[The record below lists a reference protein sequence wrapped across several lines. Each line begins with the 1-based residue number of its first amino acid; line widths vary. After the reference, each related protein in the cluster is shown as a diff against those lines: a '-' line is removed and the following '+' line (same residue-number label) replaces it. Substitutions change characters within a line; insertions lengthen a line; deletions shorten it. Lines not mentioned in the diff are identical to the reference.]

1 MESNTRTEDRMWNIA
16 IGALGKLKQAQGALE
31 HVIERAS
38 EIYEGCEDCAREK
51 SEAYATLTDLSKAA
65 EALTLAYN
73 LIDRQIANA
82 LDIPGIDDSHEPE
95 PEPEPEPEQS
105 FISRVSQF
113 SDSLNP
119 EDADIALILIA
130 ADVRSSDCRA
140 AIIGDP
146 EILECILAEIMIR
159 SSALR
164 LVIASSTEKIIKKN
178 VSTPQP

>member
-1 MESNTRTEDRMWNIA
+1 MESNTRTEDRMWYIA

-82 LDIPGIDDSHEPE
+82 LNIGEAEERKNAEAAKS
-95 PEPEPEPEQS
+95 S
-105 FISRVSQF
+105 FFERVVDFINSETPDNEAIF
-113 SDSLNP
+113 HT
-119 EDADIALILIA
+119 EIA
-130 ADVRSSDCRA
+130 AQELLNDIKRDEANNTASA
-140 AIIGDP
+140 AKP
-146 EILECILAEIMIR
+146 
-159 SSALR
+159 S
-164 LVIASSTEKIIKKN
+164 
-178 VSTPQP
+178 

>member
-1 MESNTRTEDRMWNIA
+1 MESNTRTDRMWNIA

-82 LDIPGIDDSHEPE
+82 LNIGEAEERKNAEAAKS
-95 PEPEPEPEQS
+95 S
-105 FISRVSQF
+105 FFERVVDFINSETPDNEAIF
-113 SDSLNP
+113 HT
-119 EDADIALILIA
+119 EIA
-130 ADVRSSDCRA
+130 AQELLNDIKRDEANNTASA
-140 AIIGDP
+140 AKP
-146 EILECILAEIMIR
+146 
-159 SSALR
+159 S
-164 LVIASSTEKIIKKN
+164 
-178 VSTPQP
+178 

>member
-1 MESNTRTEDRMWNIA
+1 MWNIA

-82 LDIPGIDDSHEPE
+82 LNIGEAEERKNAEAAKS
-95 PEPEPEPEQS
+95 S
-105 FISRVSQF
+105 FFERVVDFINSETPDNEAIF
-113 SDSLNP
+113 HT
-119 EDADIALILIA
+119 EIA
-130 ADVRSSDCRA
+130 AQELLNDIKRDEANNTASA
-140 AIIGDP
+140 AKP
-146 EILECILAEIMIR
+146 
-159 SSALR
+159 S
-164 LVIASSTEKIIKKN
+164 
-178 VSTPQP
+178 